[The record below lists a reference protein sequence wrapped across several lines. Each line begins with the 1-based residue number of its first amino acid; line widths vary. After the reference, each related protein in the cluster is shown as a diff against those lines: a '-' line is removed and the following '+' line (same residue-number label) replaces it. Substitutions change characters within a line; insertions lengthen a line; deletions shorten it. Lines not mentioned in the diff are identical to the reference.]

1 MSLAGT
7 GSTPFPLVGT
17 ETETRAE
24 AAPRKGGRRLRPGR
38 VVLHS
43 FLILTSLLWLIP
55 LLWAAYT
62 SLRPYQE
69 TADHGYVSV
78 ARSLTLANYRS
89 ALSRGD
95 LVHHFVNT
103 MIIVVPALV
112 LTLFLASMVAFVVAR
127 FSFKGNLALLML
139 FTAGNLLP
147 QQVIITP
154 LYRLYKSV
162 PLPAV
167 MSDSGTLY
175 DSFWGIILIHVAFQ
189 TGFCTFVLSNY
200 MKTLPVELSE
210 AARVDGASAWR
221 QYWQITMP
229 LCRAPLAALATLEF
243 TWIYNDFFWALTL
256 MVTGDKRP
264 ITSSLNNLQGQ
275 FFTDNNLV
283 AAGSLLV
290 AAPTVI
296 VYFLLQKQFIGG
308 LTLGATKG

>member
-1 MSLAGT
+1 MTVASAAALPPPAA
-7 GSTPFPLVGT
+7 SQ
-17 ETETRAE
+17 
-24 AAPRKGGRRLRPGR
+24 AAPAVGSRRKQPLRPAR
-38 VVLHS
+38 IVLHT
-43 FLILTSLLWLIP
+43 FLVLTSIVWLFP

-62 SLRPYQE
+62 SFRPYSE
-69 TADHGYVSV
+69 TAQNGYVSV
-78 ARSLTLANYRS
+78 ARSLTLENYRH
-89 ALSRGD
+89 AIERGD

-103 MIIVVPALV
+103 MIIVAPALV
-112 LTLFLASMVAFVVAR
+112 LTLFLASMVAFVVSR
-127 FSFKGNLALLML
+127 FSFRGNLALLML

-147 QQVIITP
+147 QQAIITP
-154 LYRLYKSV
+154 LYRMYKST
-162 PLPAV
+162 PLPSF
-167 MSDSGTLY
+167 MSDSGTLF
-175 DSFWGIILIHVAFQ
+175 DSYWGIILIHIAFQ

-200 MKTLPVELSE
+200 MKTLPQELYE

-221 QYWQITMP
+221 QYWQITLP

-243 TWIYNDFFWALTL
+243 TWIYNDFFWALVL

-290 AAPTVI
+290 ALPTVL

>member
-1 MSLAGT
+1 MTSVASTASTAVPRARSQERVAVRRTGPQRLGRFALHAFLVLTALA
-7 GSTPFPLVGT
+7 
-17 ETETRAE
+17 
-24 AAPRKGGRRLRPGR
+24 
-38 VVLHS
+38 
-43 FLILTSLLWLIP
+43 FLFP

-62 SLRPYQE
+62 SLRPYSE
-69 TADHGYVSV
+69 TAQNGYVSI
-78 ARSLTLANYRS
+78 AKTLTLQNYRD
-89 ALSRGD
+89 AFSRGD
-95 LVHHFVNT
+95 LVHHFLNT

-112 LTLFLASMVAFVVAR
+112 LTLFLSSMVAFVVSR
-127 FSFKGNLALLML
+127 FSFKGNVALLML

-154 LYRLYKSV
+154 LFRIYKAV
-162 PLPAV
+162 PLPLW
-167 MSDSGTLY
+167 MSDSGTLF

-200 MKTLPVELSE
+200 MKTLPDELTE

-221 QYWQITMP
+221 QYWQITLP

-243 TWIYNDFFWALTL
+243 TWIYNDFFWALVL

-290 AAPTVI
+290 ALPTVF
-296 VYFLLQKQFIGG
+296 VYLLLQKQFIGG